1 MDKPEYIQTIIQVA
15 MMYYNDNLT
24 QQEISSK
31 LGMTR
36 QSISKLLNEAR
47 TKGIVE
53 INIINPLKSVQ
64 AISDKIVD
72 RFKIKNAVTVP
83 SDFDDDSMNRTI
95 IAQKAVEHIN
105 SLISSGNSNIGISWG
120 RTVYSFIKIF
130 ISENHNNQLNVF
142 PLVGA
147 SNENAPYFMINEM
160 VRIFSEKTK
169 AKPTFIYIPVNPG
182 SSEEYGLFSR
192 TRAYREISQIW
203 KNTDIAV
210 VGIGSLKAKSRS
222 VRQEYPGEDVLA
234 LKMENKDPV
243 GDICTN
249 YFDLEGNIIKPD
261 DYLRLISINEDEL
274 RNIKN
279 VVALAG
285 GLEKVEAIIGALR
298 TGLISDIII
307 DEITAREVLKRS

>member
-1 MDKPEYIQTIIQVA
+1 
-15 MMYYNDNLT
+15 
-24 QQEISSK
+24 
-31 LGMTR
+31 
-36 QSISKLLNEAR
+36 
-47 TKGIVE
+47 
-53 INIINPLKSVQ
+53 
-64 AISDKIVD
+64 
-72 RFKIKNAVTVP
+72 
-83 SDFDDDSMNRTI
+83 MNRSI

-130 ISENHNNQLNVF
+130 ISENHTNQLNVF

-210 VGIGSLKAKSRS
+210 VGIGSLKAKSRA
-222 VRQEYPGEDVLA
+222 VRQEYP
-234 LKMENKDPV
+234 